1 MRKQILMSDFACK
14 RSARIITCLPPET
27 ANEKTPVKPVV

>member
-14 RSARIITCLPPET
+14 RSARIITYLPSET
-27 ANEKTPVKPVV
+27 ANEKSPLKPVV